1 MCEVLIGK
9 GKAEAEFLVIKGT
22 GVPLLCKDTAMK
34 LGVLRI
40 GVDIATVA
48 ETKQTLRQQFPEVF
62 SGIGKLKSKQVTL
75 HVDPKVKPVAQPL
88 RRTPFNLQENVEE
101 KIQELLDCDIIKEVD
116 GPTPWVN
123 PVVIIPK
130 ADGDIRL
137 CVDMRRAKEAIL
149 RGRHPIP
156 TVDELLH
163 SMNGSRV
170 LSKLDL
176 KLGYHQLELSQDS
189 RQITTFVTHKGL
201 YRYKA
206 PIV

>member
-1 MCEVLIGK
+1 MN
-9 GKAEAEFLVIKGT
+9 
-22 GVPLLCKDTAMK
+22 PP
-34 LGVLRI
+34 
-40 GVDIATVA
+40 
-48 ETKQTLRQQFPEVF
+48 TKWQTL
-62 SGIGKLKSKQVTL
+62 L
-75 HVDPKVKPVAQPL
+75 
-88 RRTPFNLQENVEE
+88 RTPFNLQENVEE

-123 PVVIIPK
+123 PVVISPK

-137 CVDMRRAKEAIL
+137 CVHMRRAKEAIL

-189 RQITTFVTHKGL
+189 RQMTTFVTHKGL